1 LQCADTSRRE
11 CNSGEIAQLELD
23 LPAEQSVPETLRIGE
38 GERLMLDGSK
48 YAQHFPDESHL
59 AEIPGVKPAS
69 DCTLVAPP
77 ASLLA
82 ALVRL
87 EREFEE
93 ILRTQQAE
101 PTSRSE

>member
-1 LQCADTSRRE
+1 
-11 CNSGEIAQLELD
+11 
-23 LPAEQSVPETLRIGE
+23 
-38 GERLMLDGSK
+38 MLDASK

-59 AEIPGVKPAS
+59 AEIPGAKPVS
-69 DCTLVAPP
+69 DCRLPAAS

-87 EREFEE
+87 EREFAE

-101 PTSRSE
+101 PTSRTE

>member
-1 LQCADTSRRE
+1 
-11 CNSGEIAQLELD
+11 
-23 LPAEQSVPETLRIGE
+23 
-38 GERLMLDGSK
+38 MLDASK

-59 AEIPGVKPAS
+59 AETPGTKPAY
-69 DCTLVAPP
+69 DCTLVAPS

-87 EREFEE
+87 EREFKE
-93 ILRTQQAE
+93 ILRTQQVE

>member
-1 LQCADTSRRE
+1 
-11 CNSGEIAQLELD
+11 
-23 LPAEQSVPETLRIGE
+23 
-38 GERLMLDGSK
+38 MLDASK
-48 YAQHFPDESHL
+48 YAQHFPDEGHL
-59 AEIPGVKPAS
+59 AEIPGAKPVP
-69 DCTLVAPP
+69 DCELPAPP

-93 ILRTQQAE
+93 ILRNQQVE